1 MFDERPARV
10 RSPPHRWPLLPTLTR
25 PIDEILRRMSV
36 AGRRPG
42 GASST
47 TTTSVELAL
56 LPSLRSC
63 LVNLPASL
71 VALLLNANT
80 VAQNVVVEL
89 QYRQA
94 QPTGSDGKPKPA
106 TTQSVF
112 VGWTGMQSQSKPTP
126 VIGRDGVRGGS
137 QDRELATVEIDATF
151 ARRLGLS
158 AGTKVGTRQQR
169 AGMGYCIG

>member
-1 MFDERPARV
+1 MCDEGPSRV
-10 RSPPHRWPLLPTLTR
+10 RSPPPRWPLLPRLTR
-25 PIDEILRRMSV
+25 PIDEIVHNMSV

-47 TTTSVELAL
+47 TTVELAL
-56 LPSLRSC
+56 LPSLKSC

-94 QPTGSDGKPKPA
+94 QPVGADGKLKPA

-112 VGWTGMQSQSKPTP
+112 VGWTGMQSQSRPTP

-137 QDRELATVEIDATF
+137 QDKDVSTVEIDATF
-151 ARRLGLS
+151 ARRLGLN
-158 AGTKVGTRQQR
+158 AGTKVGLRNTKT
-169 AGMGYCIG
+169 GIGHCTG